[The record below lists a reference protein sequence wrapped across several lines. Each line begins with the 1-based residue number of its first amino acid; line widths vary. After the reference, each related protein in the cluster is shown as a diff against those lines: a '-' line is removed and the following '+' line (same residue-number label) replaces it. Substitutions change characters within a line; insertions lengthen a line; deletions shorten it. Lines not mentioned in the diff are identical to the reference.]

1 MSRALHTLCL
11 TVALALIAV
20 STASAQAPRQLATA
34 TLAGGCFWCVEADFD
49 KLPGVVSTTSGY
61 LGGRTANPTYEQVST
76 GRTGHFEAVQIVY
89 DPTRVSYAQLLE
101 HFWVNIDPTVDDRQ
115 FCDVGPQYRAAIFV
129 HDDEQRRIAESS
141 KAALEKTKP
150 FAPPIKTPI
159 LPATAFTAAEA
170 YHQDYYLKNPLR
182 YRYYRTSC
190 GRDARLK
197 QLWGDLA
204 RP

>member
-1 MSRALHTLCL
+1 MKRILLAVC
-11 TVALALIAV
+11 VALLAAT
-20 STASAQAPRQLATA
+20 TAFAQAPRKLATA

-49 KLPGVVSTTSGY
+49 KLEGVVSTTSGY
-61 LGGRTANPTYEQVST
+61 IGGRTPNPTYEQIST
-76 GRTGHFEAVQIVY
+76 GRTGHYEAVQIVY
-89 DPTRVSYAQLLE
+89 DPARVSYAKLLE

-115 FCDVGPQYRAAIFV
+115 FCDVGPQYRTAIFV
-129 HDDEQRRIAESS
+129 HDDEQRRIAEAS
-141 KAALEKTKP
+141 KAALERTKP
-150 FAPPIKTPI
+150 FAAPIKTPI
-159 LPATAFTAAEA
+159 LPATVFTPAEA

-197 QLWGDLA
+197 QLWGDSA